1 MMYMQLTGLCT
12 LSNESLARQ
21 KTCQLI
27 AAVCCLHAA
36 TNAHTT
42 DLQSVSNVLLV
53 TARVARMYKFCLVCL
68 CVCPGAKIDNFITT
82 SHFAFTW
89 EEFGA
94 PVGHDPVWILP

>member
-68 CVCPGAKIDNFITT
+68 CVCPSVCVYVTLWYSIETAKQRITQMM
-82 SHFAFTW
+82 
-89 EEFGA
+89 
-94 PVGHDPVWILP
+94 PHDSQGL